1 MPDGGSKKVK
11 MNVVALLL
19 VAMCLFVGAWTTP
32 VMAEEISVTRSF
44 STISPSPNSE
54 FDVMLA
60 ISDLNIGGIVE
71 TLPDGFSYVST
82 THPSDQV
89 SVSGQKIAFA
99 VINETEIT
107 YKVKAPSSG
116 EGTFTGKWV
125 DLLVLSP
132 ELEEGKERWETIED
146 VMVIVEA
153 AATPTPTT
161 PTPTVAKSTPTL
173 ATPKPVVATTPT
185 TSPVTSPT
193 PVSTSDVPGFD
204 AIFVVASLV
213 TAFLVIF
220 RKKGKGGNTKDV

>member
-1 MPDGGSKKVK
+1 MKVA
-11 MNVVALLL
+11 ALLL
-19 VAMCLFVGAWTTP
+19 VVTCLFVGAWLTP
-32 VMAEEISVTRSF
+32 VMAKELSVTRSF
-44 STISPSPNSE
+44 STTSPSPNSE

-71 TLPDGFSYVST
+71 TLPEGFSYVST

-89 SVSGQKIAFA
+89 SISGQKIAFA

-132 ELEEGKERWETIED
+132 ELEEGKERWETIAD
-146 VMVIVEA
+146 AIVVVEA
-153 AATPTPTT
+153 VATPTPTVATPTPTT
-161 PTPTVAKSTPTL
+161 LTL
-173 ATPKPVVATTPT
+173 ATPKPVATTTPT
-185 TSPVTSPT
+185 TPPVPSPT
-193 PVSTSDVPGFD
+193 PIPTSDVPGFD
-204 AIFVVASLV
+204 AIFVAI
-213 TAFLVIF
+213 ALVIACLVVF

>member
-1 MPDGGSKKVK
+1 MSDRGSKKLKIKGGV
-11 MNVVALLL
+11 LLL
-19 VAMCLFVGAWTTP
+19 VAMCLFVGALATP

-54 FDVMLA
+54 FDVMLT

-71 TLPDGFSYVST
+71 TLPERFSYVST

-89 SVSGQKIAFA
+89 RISGQKIAFA

-107 YKVKAPSSG
+107 YKVKASSSG

-132 ELEEGKERWETIED
+132 ELEEGKERWETIAD
-146 VMVIVEA
+146 GMVIVEA
-153 AATPTPTT
+153 AATPTAAT
-161 PTPTVAKSTPTL
+161 PTHTVATSTPTL
-173 ATPKPVVATTPT
+173 ATPKPVAATTPT
-185 TSPVTSPT
+185 STPT

-204 AIFVVASLV
+204 AIFAVASLV
-213 TAFLVIF
+213 IAFLVIF